1 MSKKILNLLAFLAV
15 LAGCIAMTVFTGKG
29 SVSTMIYNFA
39 FLAIMTVLYLAG
51 MLGGMFRVEG
61 IGQALHRGKE
71 ELTGIFK
78 TPGKVKNESL
88 VYLKGIFDH
97 KYLDG
102 RLDDF
107 VDGMNQAKE
116 GIGEIEDYINEDD
129 IDLHVHKRILEM
141 IPDIFTSLGILGTFI
156 GLVWGLKNFEP
167 SSYETM
173 TNSVSSLVAGIKV
186 AFLTSIYGIA
196 FAIIYSSGM
205 KSVFSDMNEKLQAFL
220 EKFHIYVLPT
230 AENESRNLM
239 VASQKLQVKAM
250 KQMAEQLSAEMAQSF
265 EKAIN
270 PTFQKMNES
279 LDVLTESVT
288 SCQQDVMQ
296 EILRSFL
303 REMNGSFKLQ
313 FKDFNDA
320 LAQLKKAQKENTDY
334 TTNLYHTMSDQLN
347 SSYEKQSET
356 MKDMVNELGN
366 AQGRYISTASR
377 IAQENQE
384 IQKMQQQDYQRVADY
399 LKEAEKTSA
408 KFWVACNQ
416 TMQRYVETASQ
427 GMEKVSA
434 ASQTGTDVLKA
445 NRQVME
451 ELEKRL
457 ADFASCQDKTLQTME
472 EVRRLQTDIS
482 VTKENGN
489 ISLAGGQQN
498 LNASRMADRQSMD
511 RLYALM
517 KEQGEKQEALLE
529 EMNRN
534 LRELSKTPQK
544 GKFGL
549 FR

>member
-15 LAGCIAMTVFTGKG
+15 LAGCIAMTVFTGKC
-29 SVSTMIYNFA
+29 SVSTMIYNFV

-196 FAIIYSSGM
+196 FAIIYTSGM

-434 ASQTGTDVLKA
+434 ASQTGTDVLNA

-472 EVRRLQTDIS
+472 EVRRLLTDIS

-489 ISLAGGQQN
+489 ISLTGGQQN

-534 LRELSKTPQK
+534 LGELSKTPQK

>member
-88 VYLKGIFDH
+88 VYLKGVFDH

-196 FAIIYSSGM
+196 FAIIYTSGM

-434 ASQTGTDVLKA
+434 ASQTGTDVLNA

-472 EVRRLQTDIS
+472 EVRRLLTDIS

-489 ISLAGGQQN
+489 ISLTGGQQN
-498 LNASRMADRQSMD
+498 LNVSRMADRQSMD

-534 LRELSKTPQK
+534 LEELSKTPQK

>member
-15 LAGCIAMTVFTGKG
+15 LAGCIAMTVFTGTG
-29 SVSTMIYNFA
+29 SVSTMIYNFV

-196 FAIIYSSGM
+196 FAIIYTSGM

-434 ASQTGTDVLKA
+434 ASQTGTDVLNA

-472 EVRRLQTDIS
+472 EVRRLLTDIS

-489 ISLAGGQQN
+489 ISLTGGQQN

-534 LRELSKTPQK
+534 LEELSKTPQK

>member
-61 IGQALHRGKE
+61 IGQALHRGEE

-196 FAIIYSSGM
+196 FAIIYTSGM

-334 TTNLYHTMSDQLN
+334 TTSLYHTMSDQLN

-384 IQKMQQQDYQRVADY
+384 IQKMQQQDYQRVAEY

-434 ASQTGTDVLKA
+434 ASQTGTDVLNA

-451 ELEKRL
+451 ELKKRL

-472 EVRRLQTDIS
+472 EVRRLLTDIS

-489 ISLAGGQQN
+489 ISLTGGQQN
-498 LNASRMADRQSMD
+498 LNASRMADRQSVD

-529 EMNRN
+529 EINRN
-534 LRELSKTPQK
+534 LGELSKTPQK

>member
-196 FAIIYSSGM
+196 FAIIYTSGM

-334 TTNLYHTMSDQLN
+334 TTSLYHTMSDQLN

-384 IQKMQQQDYQRVADY
+384 IQKMQQQDYQRVAEY

-434 ASQTGTDVLKA
+434 ASQTGTDVLNA

-472 EVRRLQTDIS
+472 EVRRLLTDIS
-482 VTKENGN
+482 VTKENSN
-489 ISLAGGQQN
+489 ISLTGGQQN
-498 LNASRMADRQSMD
+498 LNASRMADRQSVD

-529 EMNRN
+529 EINRN
-534 LRELSKTPQK
+534 LGELSKTPQK

>member
-196 FAIIYSSGM
+196 FAIIYTSGM

-296 EILRSFL
+296 EILRSFM
-303 REMNGSFKLQ
+303 REMNSSFKMQ
-313 FKDFNDA
+313 FKDFNEA
-320 LAQLKKAQKENTDY
+320 LAQLKKAQKDNTDY
-334 TTNLYHTMSDQLN
+334 TTSLYRTMSEQLN
-347 SSYEKQSET
+347 ESYLKQSET
-356 MKDMVNELGN
+356 MKEIVNELGN
-366 AQGRYISTASR
+366 VQGRYMSTATR
-377 IAQENQE
+377 IAEDNQE

-434 ASQTGTDVLKA
+434 ASQTGTDVLNA

-472 EVRRLQTDIS
+472 EVRRLLTDIS

-489 ISLAGGQQN
+489 ISLTGGQQN
-498 LNASRMADRQSMD
+498 LNASRMADRQSVD

-529 EMNRN
+529 EINRN
-534 LRELSKTPQK
+534 LGELSKTPQK

>member
-29 SVSTMIYNFA
+29 SVSTMIYNFV

-196 FAIIYSSGM
+196 FAIIYTSGM

-334 TTNLYHTMSDQLN
+334 TTSLYHTMSDQLN

-434 ASQTGTDVLKA
+434 ASQTGTDVLNA

-472 EVRRLQTDIS
+472 EVRRLLTDIS

-489 ISLAGGQQN
+489 ISLTGGQQN

-534 LRELSKTPQK
+534 LGELSKTPQK

>member
-1 MSKKILNLLAFLAV
+1 MSKKVLNLLAFLAV

-29 SVSTMIYNFA
+29 SVSTMIYNFV

-102 RLDDF
+102 RLDGF

-196 FAIIYSSGM
+196 FAIIYTSGM

-303 REMNGSFKLQ
+303 REMNGSFKMQ

-320 LAQLKKAQKENTDY
+320 LAQLKKAQKENTEY

-347 SSYEKQSET
+347 SSYERQSET

-366 AQGRYISTASR
+366 AQGRYMSTASR
-377 IAQENQE
+377 IAQDNQE

-434 ASQTGTDVLKA
+434 ASQTGTDVLNA

-472 EVRRLQTDIS
+472 EVRRLLTDIS

-489 ISLAGGQQN
+489 ISLTGGQQN
-498 LNASRMADRQSMD
+498 LNAFRMADRQSMD

>member
-61 IGQALHRGKE
+61 IGQALHRGEE

-196 FAIIYSSGM
+196 FAIIYTSGM

-334 TTNLYHTMSDQLN
+334 TTSLYHTMSDQLN

-434 ASQTGTDVLKA
+434 ASQTGTDVLNA

-451 ELEKRL
+451 ELKKRL

-472 EVRRLQTDIS
+472 EVRRLLTDIS

-489 ISLAGGQQN
+489 ISLTGGQQN
-498 LNASRMADRQSMD
+498 LNASRMADRQSVD

-517 KEQGEKQEALLE
+517 KEQGEKQEDLLE
-529 EMNRN
+529 EINRN
-534 LRELSKTPQK
+534 LGELSKTPQK

>member
-1 MSKKILNLLAFLAV
+1 MSKKVLNLLAFLAV

-29 SVSTMIYNFA
+29 SVSTMIYNFV

-196 FAIIYSSGM
+196 FAIIYTSGM

-303 REMNGSFKLQ
+303 REMNGSFKMQ

-320 LAQLKKAQKENTDY
+320 LAQLKKAQKENTEY

-347 SSYEKQSET
+347 SSYERQSET

-366 AQGRYISTASR
+366 AQGRYMSTASR
-377 IAQENQE
+377 IAQDNQE

-434 ASQTGTDVLKA
+434 ANQTGTDVLNA

-472 EVRRLQTDIS
+472 EVRRLLTDIS

>member
-1 MSKKILNLLAFLAV
+1 MSKKVLNLLAFLAV

-29 SVSTMIYNFA
+29 SVSTMIYNFV

-196 FAIIYSSGM
+196 FAIIYTSGM

-303 REMNGSFKLQ
+303 REMNGSFKMQ

-320 LAQLKKAQKENTDY
+320 LAQLKKAQKENTEY
-334 TTNLYHTMSDQLN
+334 TTSLYHTMSDQLN
-347 SSYEKQSET
+347 SSYERQSET

-366 AQGRYISTASR
+366 AQGRYMSTASR
-377 IAQENQE
+377 IAQDNQE

-434 ASQTGTDVLKA
+434 ASQTGTDVLNA

-472 EVRRLQTDIS
+472 EVRRLLTDIS

-489 ISLAGGQQN
+489 ISLTGGQQN

>member
-29 SVSTMIYNFA
+29 SVSTMIYNFV

-51 MLGGMFRVEG
+51 MLSGMFRVEG

-196 FAIIYSSGM
+196 FAIIYTSGM

-434 ASQTGTDVLKA
+434 ASQTGTDVLNA

-472 EVRRLQTDIS
+472 EVRRLLTDIS

-489 ISLAGGQQN
+489 ISLTGGQQN

-534 LRELSKTPQK
+534 LGELSKTPQK

>member
-250 KQMAEQLSAEMAQSF
+250 KLMAEQLSAEMAQSF

-472 EVRRLQTDIS
+472 EVRRLLTDIS

>member
-1 MSKKILNLLAFLAV
+1 MSKKVLNLLAFLAV

-29 SVSTMIYNFA
+29 SVSTMIYNFV

-88 VYLKGIFDH
+88 VYLKGIFEH

-196 FAIIYSSGM
+196 FAIIYTSGM

-303 REMNGSFKLQ
+303 REMNGSFKMQ

-320 LAQLKKAQKENTDY
+320 LAQLKKAQKENTEY

-347 SSYEKQSET
+347 SSYERQSET

-366 AQGRYISTASR
+366 AQGRYMSTASR
-377 IAQENQE
+377 IAQDNQE

-427 GMEKVSA
+427 GMEKVSV

-472 EVRRLQTDIS
+472 EVRRLLTDIS

-489 ISLAGGQQN
+489 ISLTGGQQN
-498 LNASRMADRQSMD
+498 LNAFRMADRQSMD

>member
-196 FAIIYSSGM
+196 FAIIYTSGM

-347 SSYEKQSET
+347 SSYERQSET

-434 ASQTGTDVLKA
+434 ASQTGTDVLNA

-472 EVRRLQTDIS
+472 EVRRLLTDIS

-511 RLYALM
+511 RVYALM

>member
-196 FAIIYSSGM
+196 FAIIYTSGM

-288 SCQQDVMQ
+288 RCQQDVMQ

-334 TTNLYHTMSDQLN
+334 TTSLYHTMSDQLN

-384 IQKMQQQDYQRVADY
+384 IQKMQQQDYQRVAEY

-434 ASQTGTDVLKA
+434 ASQTGTDVLNA

-451 ELEKRL
+451 ELKKRL

-472 EVRRLQTDIS
+472 EVRRLLTDIS

-489 ISLAGGQQN
+489 ISLTGGQQN
-498 LNASRMADRQSMD
+498 LNASRMADRQSVD

-529 EMNRN
+529 EINRN
-534 LRELSKTPQK
+534 LGELSKTPQK

>member
-29 SVSTMIYNFA
+29 SVSTMIYNFV

-61 IGQALHRGKE
+61 IGQALLRGKE

-196 FAIIYSSGM
+196 FAIIYTSGM

-434 ASQTGTDVLKA
+434 ASQTGTDVLNA

-472 EVRRLQTDIS
+472 EVRRLLTDIS

-489 ISLAGGQQN
+489 ISLTGGQQN
-498 LNASRMADRQSMD
+498 LNVSRMADRQSMD

-534 LRELSKTPQK
+534 LEELSKTPQK

>member
-29 SVSTMIYNFA
+29 SVSTMIYNFV

-196 FAIIYSSGM
+196 FAIIYTSGM

-416 TMQRYVETASQ
+416 TMQRYVETASR

-434 ASQTGTDVLKA
+434 ASQTGTDVLNA

-472 EVRRLQTDIS
+472 EVRRLLTDIS

-489 ISLAGGQQN
+489 ISLTGGQQN

-534 LRELSKTPQK
+534 LEELSKTPQK

>member
-1 MSKKILNLLAFLAV
+1 MSKKVLNLLAFLAV

-156 GLVWGLKNFEP
+156 GLVWGLKNFDP

-196 FAIIYSSGM
+196 FAIIYTSGM

-303 REMNGSFKLQ
+303 REMNGSFKMQ

-320 LAQLKKAQKENTDY
+320 LAQLKKAQKENTEY

-347 SSYEKQSET
+347 SSYERQSET

-366 AQGRYISTASR
+366 AQGRYMSTASR
-377 IAQENQE
+377 IAQDNQE
-384 IQKMQQQDYQRVADY
+384 IQKMQQQDYQRGADD

-427 GMEKVSA
+427 GMEKVSV

-472 EVRRLQTDIS
+472 EVRRLLTDIS

-489 ISLAGGQQN
+489 ISLTGGQQN
-498 LNASRMADRQSMD
+498 LNAFRMADRQSMD

>member
-1 MSKKILNLLAFLAV
+1 MSKKVLNLLAFLAV

-51 MLGGMFRVEG
+51 VLGGMFRVEG

-196 FAIIYSSGM
+196 FAIIYTSGM

-303 REMNGSFKLQ
+303 REMNGSFKMQ

-320 LAQLKKAQKENTDY
+320 LAQLKKAQKENTEY

-347 SSYEKQSET
+347 SSYERQSET

-366 AQGRYISTASR
+366 AQGRYMSTASR
-377 IAQENQE
+377 IAQDNQE

-434 ASQTGTDVLKA
+434 ASQTGTDVLNA

-472 EVRRLQTDIS
+472 EVRRLLTDIS

-489 ISLAGGQQN
+489 ISLTGGQQN

>member
-196 FAIIYSSGM
+196 FAIIYTSGM

-288 SCQQDVMQ
+288 SCHQDVMQ

-334 TTNLYHTMSDQLN
+334 TTSLYHTMSDQLN

-434 ASQTGTDVLKA
+434 ASQTGTDVLNA

-451 ELEKRL
+451 ELKKRL

-472 EVRRLQTDIS
+472 EVRRLLTDIS

-489 ISLAGGQQN
+489 ISLTGGQQN
-498 LNASRMADRQSMD
+498 LNASRMADRQSVD

-529 EMNRN
+529 EINRN
-534 LRELSKTPQK
+534 LGELSKTPQK

>member
-1 MSKKILNLLAFLAV
+1 MSKKVLNLLAFLAV

-78 TPGKVKNESL
+78 TPGKIKNESL

-196 FAIIYSSGM
+196 FAIIYTSGM

-303 REMNGSFKLQ
+303 REMNGSFKMQ

-320 LAQLKKAQKENTDY
+320 LAQLKKAQKENTEY

-347 SSYEKQSET
+347 SSYERQSET

-366 AQGRYISTASR
+366 AQGRYMSTASR
-377 IAQENQE
+377 IAQDNQE

-427 GMEKVSA
+427 GMEKVSV

-472 EVRRLQTDIS
+472 EVRRLLTDIS

-489 ISLAGGQQN
+489 ISLTGGQQN
-498 LNASRMADRQSMD
+498 LNAFRMADRQSMD

>member
-61 IGQALHRGKE
+61 IGQALHRGEE

-196 FAIIYSSGM
+196 FAIIYTSGM

-334 TTNLYHTMSDQLN
+334 TTSLYHTMSDQLN

-434 ASQTGTDVLKA
+434 ASQTGTDVLNA

-472 EVRRLQTDIS
+472 DVRRLLTDIS

-489 ISLAGGQQN
+489 ISLTGGQQN
-498 LNASRMADRQSMD
+498 LNASRMADRQSVD

-529 EMNRN
+529 EINRN
-534 LRELSKTPQK
+534 LGELSKTPQK

>member
-29 SVSTMIYNFA
+29 SVSTMIYNFV

-196 FAIIYSSGM
+196 FAIIYTSGM

-334 TTNLYHTMSDQLN
+334 TTSLYHTMSDQLN

-472 EVRRLQTDIS
+472 EVRRLLTDIS

-534 LRELSKTPQK
+534 LEELSKTPQK

>member
-29 SVSTMIYNFA
+29 SVSTMIYNFV

-61 IGQALHRGKE
+61 IGQTLHRGKE

-196 FAIIYSSGM
+196 FAIIYTSGM

-434 ASQTGTDVLKA
+434 ASQTGTDVLNA

-472 EVRRLQTDIS
+472 EVRRLLTDIS

-489 ISLAGGQQN
+489 ISLTGGQQN
-498 LNASRMADRQSMD
+498 LNVSRMADRQSMD

-534 LRELSKTPQK
+534 LEELSKTPQK

>member
-1 MSKKILNLLAFLAV
+1 MSKKVLNLLAFLAV

-196 FAIIYSSGM
+196 FAIIYTSGM

-303 REMNGSFKLQ
+303 REMNGSFKMQ

-334 TTNLYHTMSDQLN
+334 TTSLYHNMSDQLN
-347 SSYEKQSET
+347 SSYERQSET

-366 AQGRYISTASR
+366 AQGRYMSTASR
-377 IAQENQE
+377 IAQDNQE

-434 ASQTGTDVLKA
+434 ASQTGADVLKA

-472 EVRRLQTDIS
+472 EVRRLLTDIS

-511 RLYALM
+511 RVYALM

-534 LRELSKTPQK
+534 LRELSKTSQK

>member
-29 SVSTMIYNFA
+29 SVSTMIYNFV

-196 FAIIYSSGM
+196 FAIIYTSGM

-334 TTNLYHTMSDQLN
+334 TTSLYHTMSDQLN

-472 EVRRLQTDIS
+472 EVRRLLTDIS

-489 ISLAGGQQN
+489 ISLTGGQQN

>member
-1 MSKKILNLLAFLAV
+1 MSKKVLNLLAFLAV

-29 SVSTMIYNFA
+29 SVSTMIYNFV

-196 FAIIYSSGM
+196 FAIIYTSGM

-303 REMNGSFKLQ
+303 QEMNGSFKMQ

-320 LAQLKKAQKENTDY
+320 LAQLKKAQKENTEY

-347 SSYEKQSET
+347 SSYERQSET

-366 AQGRYISTASR
+366 AQGRYMSTASR
-377 IAQENQE
+377 IAQDNQE

-472 EVRRLQTDIS
+472 EVRRLLTDIS

-489 ISLAGGQQN
+489 ISLTGGQQN